1 MKKKRGLYIVFAIIL
16 LILVLALFSF
26 YYMKTQKI
34 TGNAVTSSQVGNLS
48 ASIQTYIACTWSDEA
63 MNVGFG
69 ANLDPGTDNINATKN
84 YNLTGG
90 GTAYNVTAS
99 TLSNVNVDITIKGAN
114 LISGANTIAVGNVS
128 WASNNS
134 QANGTNMISGS
145 SVALQTDF
153 DSGNKVGAGLIKG
166 QTAHFRFW
174 LDVPAAQVAGDYV
187 GNFTQQCAQAS

>member
-1 MKKKRGLYIVFAIIL
+1 MKREKVLYIVFAVIL

-26 YYMKTQKI
+26 YYTKTQRI
-34 TGNAVTSSQVGNLS
+34 TGNSITDSQVGNLS
-48 ASIQTYIACTWSDEA
+48 ASIQTYVACTWSDES
-63 MNVGFG
+63 MNIGFG
-69 ANLDPGTDNINATKN
+69 TNLDPGTDNINATKN
-84 YNLTGG
+84 YNLTEDR
-90 GTAYNVTAS
+90 TAYNVTVS
-99 TLSNVNVDITIKGAN
+99 TITNVNVNITIKGAN

-128 WASNNS
+128 WASNS
-134 QANGTNMISGS
+134 SDSNGTNMIPGS

-166 QTAHFRFW
+166 QTTHFRFW